1 MKLALTLAAC
11 LVGSTAAYD
20 KIAGYAPGSNVD
32 SHNSIDLD
40 VKAMDDD
47 GTIAG
52 MYTIYQYGATGS
64 AGSPASR
71 TLKGFS
77 DGGDAKMK
85 DEPYFQTFSSYYEA
99 QQYAHDYVTAAH
111 GGTGIFA
118 NVDDAGKKQ
127 GIMKGT
133 VYQNVWMYAMHEFEA
148 GIDKCVLGPTSDD
161 NYAAVH
167 AWDEGVAFYTGS
179 LQGEPLAPATG
190 KLIHVLADKRC
201 ADFHTC
207 VDGGVKDSGSKA
219 NKRLYKLFADGKKVL
234 EKGECHE
241 AIAIKDEMVQV
252 MTIPLVQGTMKYAYY
267 SNTAADIGSD
277 DKTLAEAHAFSR
289 AILPLVNK
297 CRRTDAETIAAG
309 IDITKNT
316 ATGQSFGNFPDIKAA
331 LENNYE
337 CLGITCADVG
347 ALHKDGV
354 IKTGAEACTDGH
366 HDQDDD
372 DDDESECGLS
382 DIEIG
387 GTMFLVL
394 VGAFAVALFSLVA
407 ACCCW
412 QQKATVMKQ
421 YTESKQ
427 VEMSKA

>member
-1 MKLALTLAAC
+1 M
-11 LVGSTAAYD
+11 G
-20 KIAGYAPGSNVD
+20 
-32 SHNSIDLD
+32 
-40 VKAMDDD
+40 
-47 GTIAG
+47 
-52 MYTIYQYGATGS
+52 
-64 AGSPASR
+64 
-71 TLKGFS
+71 
-77 DGGDAKMK
+77 
-85 DEPYFQTFSSYYEA
+85 
-99 QQYAHDYVTAAH
+99 
-111 GGTGIFA
+111 
-118 NVDDAGKKQ
+118 
-127 GIMKGT
+127 
-133 VYQNVWMYAMHEFEA
+133 
-148 GIDKCVLGPTSDD
+148 
-161 NYAAVH
+161 
-167 AWDEGVAFYTGS
+167 
-179 LQGEPLAPATG
+179 
-190 KLIHVLADKRC
+190 
-201 ADFHTC
+201 
-207 VDGGVKDSGSKA
+207 
-219 NKRLYKLFADGKKVL
+219 
-234 EKGECHE
+234 
-241 AIAIKDEMVQV
+241 
-252 MTIPLVQGTMKYAYY
+252 MKYAYY

-309 IDITKNT
+309 I
-316 ATGQSFGNFPDIKAA
+316 
-331 LENNYE
+331 
-337 CLGITCADVG
+337 GITSADVG

-394 VGAFAVALFSLVA
+394 VGAFAGALFSLVA

>member
-1 MKLALTLAAC
+1 M
-11 LVGSTAAYD
+11 G
-20 KIAGYAPGSNVD
+20 
-32 SHNSIDLD
+32 
-40 VKAMDDD
+40 
-47 GTIAG
+47 
-52 MYTIYQYGATGS
+52 
-64 AGSPASR
+64 
-71 TLKGFS
+71 
-77 DGGDAKMK
+77 
-85 DEPYFQTFSSYYEA
+85 
-99 QQYAHDYVTAAH
+99 
-111 GGTGIFA
+111 
-118 NVDDAGKKQ
+118 
-127 GIMKGT
+127 
-133 VYQNVWMYAMHEFEA
+133 
-148 GIDKCVLGPTSDD
+148 
-161 NYAAVH
+161 
-167 AWDEGVAFYTGS
+167 
-179 LQGEPLAPATG
+179 
-190 KLIHVLADKRC
+190 
-201 ADFHTC
+201 TC

-297 CRRTDAETIAAG
+297 CRR
-309 IDITKNT
+309 
-316 ATGQSFGNFPDIKAA
+316 
-331 LENNYE
+331 
-337 CLGITCADVG
+337 ITCADVG

>member
-1 MKLALTLAAC
+1 M
-11 LVGSTAAYD
+11 G
-20 KIAGYAPGSNVD
+20 
-32 SHNSIDLD
+32 
-40 VKAMDDD
+40 
-47 GTIAG
+47 
-52 MYTIYQYGATGS
+52 
-64 AGSPASR
+64 
-71 TLKGFS
+71 
-77 DGGDAKMK
+77 
-85 DEPYFQTFSSYYEA
+85 
-99 QQYAHDYVTAAH
+99 
-111 GGTGIFA
+111 
-118 NVDDAGKKQ
+118 
-127 GIMKGT
+127 
-133 VYQNVWMYAMHEFEA
+133 
-148 GIDKCVLGPTSDD
+148 
-161 NYAAVH
+161 
-167 AWDEGVAFYTGS
+167 
-179 LQGEPLAPATG
+179 
-190 KLIHVLADKRC
+190 
-201 ADFHTC
+201 TC

-337 CLGITCADVG
+337 CLGMACA
-347 ALHKDGV
+347 
-354 IKTGAEACTDGH
+354 DGH

-412 QQKATVMKQ
+412 QQ
-421 YTESKQ
+421 
-427 VEMSKA
+427 